1 MILAPSLPSTP
12 GRIFIS
18 YRREETAFPAG
29 WLYDR
34 LAERFTDGQVFK
46 DVDSIQLG
54 DDFVEVISTAVG
66 SCDVLLAL
74 IGHQWLTITDE
85 DGQRRLDDPNDF
97 VRVEIEAAL
106 ARNVRVIPILVEG
119 ARMPRATELPPSLAM
134 LVRRQAL
141 ELHPSRFDFDTGRL
155 LRVLERTLVEVRT
168 AERETI
174 TTPPPTAPA
183 KPPDSSTT
191 ELPKAPERQEQ
202 ATPTPT
208 PTAGTSSAAAPPA
221 ATPPPTEP
229 APPTRPPP
237 RLELSATVVDFGRLP
252 QHSQSPERTV
262 RIANAG
268 GGALN
273 AQAATQ
279 ASWLKL
285 RHEGD
290 ELVIGVDTTTV
301 SQHEGIVAVDS
312 DGGAATIR
320 VTADVDPFPVP
331 APEPP
336 TAATQEK
343 AVREAEAAAAQQAET
358 EARTRQATPTP
369 AAPEAHEKTTRE
381 VEATLGQP
389 ADAEPQT
396 KQATPA
402 PAQPGAQ
409 QKAASGRV
417 REPPSGPVPLPD
429 DVRRGRR
436 RQRGSTAGT
445 GDQGGY
451 YQGDKLASWPQR
463 TGAGLID
470 LLVVLLPIVII
481 SFVEFYTACL
491 IGLGVG
497 LYNSCRLEGTE
508 GQGLG
513 KRALHL
519 KLVRMADKEPIG
531 PRTAFVRNLA
541 HSFDILTLGVGY
553 LRPLWDPRRQTFAD
567 KVMGTVVISQ
577 GRAKPNG
584 S

>member
-1 MILAPSLPSTP
+1 MILTTSLPPAP

-46 DVDSIQLG
+46 DVDSIELG
-54 DDFVEVISTAVG
+54 DDFVEVISSAVG

-85 DGQRRLDDPNDF
+85 HGQRRLEDPNDF

-141 ELHPSRFDFDTGRL
+141 ELHPNRFDFDTGRL

-174 TTPPPTAPA
+174 AAPPPTAPA
-183 KPPDSSTT
+183 KPPDTSTT
-191 ELPKAPERQEQ
+191 GLPK
-202 ATPTPT
+202 
-208 PTAGTSSAAAPPA
+208 
-221 ATPPPTEP
+221 

-268 GGALN
+268 GGTLN
-273 AQAATQ
+273 AHAATK
-279 ASWLKL
+279 ASWLTL
-285 RHEGD
+285 SHQGD
-290 ELVIGVDTTTV
+290 ELVIAVDTTTV
-301 SQHEGIVAVDS
+301 GRHEGIVAVDS
-312 DGGAATIR
+312 DGGAATVR
-320 VTADVDPFPVP
+320 VTADIDPSPVP
-331 APEPP
+331 APQPP
-336 TAATQEK
+336 AAATQDK
-343 AVREAEAAAAQQAET
+343 AGREAETAAAQQAKT
-358 EARTRQATPTP
+358 EARTKQATPTP
-369 AAPEAHEKTTRE
+369 AAPEARERTTRK
-381 VEATLGQP
+381 VEAALGKP

-402 PAQPGAQ
+402 PAEPEAE
-409 QKAASGRV
+409 QKAAPGRV
-417 REPPSGPVPLPD
+417 REPRSAPVPLPD
-429 DVRRGRR
+429 GMGRGRH
-436 RQRGSTAGT
+436 RQRGSTART
-445 GDQGGY
+445 GDQAGY

-470 LLVVLLPIVII
+470 LLVVLVPIVII
-481 SFVEFYTACL
+481 GYVQFYIACI

-497 LYNSCRLEGTE
+497 LYNSCRLDGAE

-553 LRPLWDPRRQTFAD
+553 LRPLWDPYRQTFAD
-567 KVMGTVVISQ
+567 KVMKTVVISQ